1 MSSLRSFLE
10 KEKAKYIES
19 DIYNID
25 SVIQE
30 KELREEFFLSDD
42 VCFAMAASS
51 AMISIV
57 LALVLALLSPF
68 LMPIDFDNKIIR
80 GATFFGVLITTVIGL
95 IAFHSPLCNFIFKIN
110 KNSRIMYRCK
120 EKIFKEKTIT
130 IEAMEEMTQY
140 CDENMFKKFL
150 IFADKEPT
158 YAKLEAFVS
167 KYERE
172 FEMIEHNEKIDNL
185 TASLYRNNK
194 KLT

>member
-19 DIYNID
+19 DIYNIH

-57 LALVLALLSPF
+57 LALFLPF

-80 GATFFGVLITTVIGL
+80 GAAFFGVLITTVIGL

-110 KNSRIMYRCK
+110 KNSRVMHRCK
-120 EKIFKEKTIT
+120 EKIFNEKIIT
-130 IEAMEEMTQY
+130 IEAIEEMTQY

-185 TASLYRNNK
+185 TASLYKNNK